1 VERISSEAALEYDG
15 HPSEDFV
22 HYSINGE
29 TLYVSKFFNP
39 IPLTPEILEMTGF
52 DKVTSMEDTE
62 TKFWGRKFVILLEVK
77 VLKSGTTLKLAGTP
91 SKIEYLHQ
99 LQNLYFAITGEEI
112 DVDMDKII
120 QAEIASNSLID
131 LFNKS

>member
-39 IPLTPEILEMTGF
+39 IPLTPEILEKAGF
-52 DKVTSMEDTE
+52 NMEG
-62 TKFWGRKFVILLEVK
+62 KYIW
-77 VLKSGTTLKLAGTP
+77 LKIDEAFELCTFASGTPGVGLYFEGQWLGDTFN
-91 SKIEYLHQ
+91 YLHQ
-99 LQNLYFAITGEEI
+99 IQNLFFALTGEEL
-112 DVDMDKII
+112 KI
-120 QAEIASNSLID
+120 EL
-131 LFNKS
+131 